1 MFIKTKL
8 DPTLTIPGIKL
19 IFLQL
24 LVTEELLDRIK
35 KIPRMALGSILAILF
50 ESKDI
55 LDEWFDNILN
65 APDWMDRIL
74 LLLRSINR
82 A

>member
-1 MFIKTKL
+1 
-8 DPTLTIPGIKL
+8 
-19 IFLQL
+19 
-24 LVTEELLDRIK
+24 
-35 KIPRMALGSILAILF
+35 MALGSILAILF